1 MTLNELLDQLTL
13 EQIEVDLFRG
23 ESRDL
28 GGRMVFGGQVLGQ
41 ALMAATRTVD
51 GDHRAHSL
59 HAYFLRPGDKTHP
72 IVYEVD
78 RIRDGKSFMTR
89 RVVAIQHG
97 RPIFALSASYQLP
110 EDGVSHQVVM
120 PEVPAPETLPTEDEA
135 RQARSQRNP
144 DQQNLTYLQT
154 RPLEIRMIPAQQLPP
169 APLPQKMVWMRA
181 QGELP
186 DDPGLH
192 RCLLAYASD
201 FNLLGTA
208 LLAHGLSFRQ
218 PNLQGASIDHALWF
232 HREFRMDDWLLYAME
247 SPSASNARGFARGSM
262 FDRQGRLVA
271 SVAQEGLMRLLD

>member
-1 MTLNELLDQLTL
+1 MTLSELLDQLTL
-13 EQIEVDLFRG
+13 EQIELDLFRG

-51 GDHRAHSL
+51 PAFRAHSL
-59 HAYFLRPGDKTHP
+59 HAYFLRPGDKTRP

-110 EDGVSHQVVM
+110 EEGITHQVPM
-120 PEVPAPETLPTEDEA
+120 PEVPAPETLPTEA
-135 RQARSQRNP
+135 QTRQARSQTNP

-154 RPLEIRMIPAQQLPP
+154 RPLEIRLIPAQQLPP
-169 APLPQKMVWMRA
+169 APLPQKMIWMRA
-181 QGELP
+181 QGEP
-186 DDPGLH
+186 PADPGLH

-208 LLAHGLSFRQ
+208 LLPHGLSFRQ

-247 SPSASNARGFARGSM
+247 SPSASNARGFSRGSI
-262 FDRQGRLVA
+262 FNQQGQLVA
-271 SVAQEGLMRLLD
+271 SVAQEGLMRLLN

>member
-1 MTLNELLDQLTL
+1 MTLSELLDQLTL
-13 EQIEVDLFRG
+13 EQIEIDLFRG

-41 ALMAATRTVD
+41 ALMAATRTVEASY
-51 GDHRAHSL
+51 RAHSL
-59 HAYFLRPGDKTHP
+59 HAYFLRPGDMAHP

-110 EDGVSHQVVM
+110 EDGVTHQVSM
-120 PEVPAPETLPTEDEA
+120 PEVPAPETLPTEAEA
-135 RQARSQRNP
+135 RQARSQNNP

-154 RPLEIRMIPAQQLPP
+154 RPLEIRLIPAQQLPST
-169 APLPQKMVWMRA
+169 PLPQKMVWMRT

-208 LLAHGLSFRQ
+208 LLPHGLSFRQ
-218 PNLQGASIDHALWF
+218 PNLLGASIDHALWF

-247 SPSASNARGFARGSM
+247 SPSAANARGFSRGSV
-262 FDRQGRLVA
+262 FNQQGQLIA
-271 SVAQEGLMRLLD
+271 SVAQEGLMRLLN

>member
-13 EQIEVDLFRG
+13 EQIEINLFRG

-51 GDHRAHSL
+51 PAFRAHSL
-59 HAYFLRPGDKTHP
+59 HAYFLRPGDKAHP

-110 EDGVSHQVVM
+110 EDGVSHQVPM
-120 PEVPAPETLPTEDEA
+120 PAVPAPETLPTEAEA
-135 RQARSQRNP
+135 RQVRSQCNP

-154 RPLEIRMIPAQQLPP
+154 RPLEIRMIPTQQLAL

-247 SPSASNARGFARGSM
+247 SPSASNARGFARGSV

>member
-1 MTLNELLDQLTL
+1 MTLSELLDQLSL
-13 EQIEVDLFRG
+13 EQIEINLFRG

-51 GDHRAHSL
+51 PRFKAHSL
-59 HAYFLRPGDKTHP
+59 HAYFLRPGDKACP
-72 IVYEVD
+72 MVYEVD

-110 EDGVSHQVVM
+110 EEGVSHQVAM
-120 PEVPAPETLPTEDEA
+120 PEVPAPETLPTEAQA
-135 RQARSQRNP
+135 RQARSPTNP
-144 DQQNLTYLQT
+144 DQQNLAYLQT
-154 RPLEIRMIPAQQLPP
+154 RPLEIRLIPAQQLPP
-169 APLPQKMVWMRA
+169 APLAQKMVWMRA

-186 DDPGLH
+186 ADPGLH

-208 LLAHGLSFRQ
+208 LLPHGLSFRQ

-247 SPSASNARGFARGSM
+247 SPSAANARGFSRGSV